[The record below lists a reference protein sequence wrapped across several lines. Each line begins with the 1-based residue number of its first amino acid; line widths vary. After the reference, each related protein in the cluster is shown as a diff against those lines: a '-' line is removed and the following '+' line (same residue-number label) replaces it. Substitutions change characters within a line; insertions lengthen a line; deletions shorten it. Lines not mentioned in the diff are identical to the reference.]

1 MPARGGLEVEPTT
14 RPRPNR
20 PTGKECTRG
29 TPRVQSPSGR
39 GCGDTRPSLCVGS
52 RPSKTRNDVSH
63 KCGAR
68 NHRHTARG
76 VNVAGPVPIGPDSVR
91 HVHQTQHD
99 STVHGSPEPAQHP
112 APPTT
117 YDRSSHSNHPRH
129 TVIIHRFQ
137 IVAVVHLHA
146 TVDTFSLSLRLPA
159 GTHDPTPHSPG
170 EPQCRSV

>member
-1 MPARGGLEVEPTT
+1 MEPTT

-20 PTGKECTRG
+20 LPGRSAHEVHHVYSHRQC
-29 TPRVQSPSGR
+29 R

-52 RPSKTRNDVSH
+52 RPSKNDV

-68 NHRHTARG
+68 NHRHTRAVSTSPDRSRL
-76 VNVAGPVPIGPDSVR
+76 VPTASDTFTR
-91 HVHQTQHD
+91 HSMIVPFTVHQNPH
-99 STVHGSPEPAQHP
+99 STLLLPPRTTAPQGVHRDA
-112 APPTT
+112 
-117 YDRSSHSNHPRH
+117 PRH

>member
-20 PTGKECTRG
+20 LPGRSAHEVHHVYTVR
-29 TPRVQSPSGR
+29 PRLRRYAPLPV
-39 GCGDTRPSLCVGS
+39 CGFTAFKMMLTV
-52 RPSKTRNDVSH
+52 

-68 NHRHTARG
+68 NHRHTRAG
-76 VNVAGPVPIGPDSVR
+76 VNVAGPVPTASDTFTR
-91 HVHQTQHD
+91 HSMIVPFTVHQNPH
-99 STVHGSPEPAQHP
+99 STLLLPPRTTAPQGVHRDA
-112 APPTT
+112 
-117 YDRSSHSNHPRH
+117 PRH

>member
-20 PTGKECTRG
+20 LP
-29 TPRVQSPSGR
+29 GR
-39 GCGDTRPSLCVGS
+39 SAHEVHHVYSHRQAAVAAIRAPPCVWVHGLQ
-52 RPSKTRNDVSH
+52 NDV

-68 NHRHTARG
+68 NHRHTRAVSTSPDRSRL
-76 VNVAGPVPIGPDSVR
+76 VPTASDTFTR
-91 HVHQTQHD
+91 HSMIVPFTVHQNPH
-99 STVHGSPEPAQHP
+99 STLLLPPRTTAPQGVHRDA
-112 APPTT
+112 
-117 YDRSSHSNHPRH
+117 PRH

>member
-14 RPRPNR
+14 RPRPYR
-20 PTGKECTRG
+20 DYREGVHDDYTT
-29 TPRVQSPSGR
+29 
-39 GCGDTRPSLCVGS
+39 CVHRQAAVAAIRAPPCVWVHGLQ
-52 RPSKTRNDVSH
+52 NDV

-76 VNVAGPVPIGPDSVR
+76 VNVAGPVPIGPVSASDTFTR
-91 HVHQTQHD
+91 HSMIVPFTVHQNPH
-99 STVHGSPEPAQHP
+99 STLLLPPRTTAPQGVHRDA
-112 APPTT
+112 
-117 YDRSSHSNHPRH
+117 PRH

>member
-20 PTGKECTRG
+20 LPGRSAHEVHHVYSHRQC
-29 TPRVQSPSGR
+29 R

-52 RPSKTRNDVSH
+52 RPSKNDV

-68 NHRHTARG
+68 NHRHTRAVSTSPDRSRQRQQTRS
-76 VNVAGPVPIGPDSVR
+76 PDDSMIVPLL
-91 HVHQTQHD
+91 
-99 STVHGSPEPAQHP
+99 HGSYQNPHSTLLLPP
-112 APPTT
+112 RTTAPQGVHR
-117 YDRSSHSNHPRH
+117 DAPRH

-146 TVDTFSLSLRLPA
+146 TVDTFSLRLRLSA